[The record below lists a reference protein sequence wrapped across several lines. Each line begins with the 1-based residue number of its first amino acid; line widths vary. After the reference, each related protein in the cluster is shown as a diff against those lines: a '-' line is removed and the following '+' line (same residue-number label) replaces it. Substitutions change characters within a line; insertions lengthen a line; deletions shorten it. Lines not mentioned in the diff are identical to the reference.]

1 MGKRMIATRAG
12 SKMSKIVEIFVNM
25 ILYSLY
31 WLQYVGF
38 VPLKVS
44 ETLSAELYSCV
55 VPMFLSVGG
64 ENNAKLFFFFFFSF
78 LRLKIISGS
87 KCVFSLIA
95 LAGWSTENYGL
106 STIRVQKPPHVLFV
120 LYKK

>member
-25 ILYSLY
+25 ILHSLY

-55 VPMFLSVGG
+55 VSMFLSVGG
-64 ENNAKLFFFFFFSF
+64 ENNAKLFFFFRSC
-78 LRLKIISGS
+78 G
-87 KCVFSLIA
+87 
-95 LAGWSTENYGL
+95 
-106 STIRVQKPPHVLFV
+106 
-120 LYKK
+120 